1 MGNVHEHQCTFFFI
15 ITRSVLLRARNVP
28 NKRTENQ
35 HTHFVFNNFFF
46 FDNRAV
52 YEIMWK
58 NVVEPEGPQM
68 TTRRMRIAC
77 WVPKATNTQSEYVI
91 LMLHYT
97 YEYIAC
103 LVRYL
108 YRSQMSYVGNAEE
121 FLNVKHDGTT

>member
-1 MGNVHEHQCTFFFI
+1 MNTNVHFFFI

-28 NKRTENQ
+28 NKSTENQ
-35 HTHFVFNNFFF
+35 YTHFVFNNFFF